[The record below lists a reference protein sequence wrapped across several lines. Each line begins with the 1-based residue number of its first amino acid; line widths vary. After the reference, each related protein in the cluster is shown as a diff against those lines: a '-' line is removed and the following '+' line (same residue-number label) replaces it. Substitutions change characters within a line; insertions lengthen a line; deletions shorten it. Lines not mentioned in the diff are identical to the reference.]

1 MNKNILQI
9 LILSIMMVTSNNV
22 SAQQKPVTDNSKP
35 IVLFVEFEFDTKD
48 MDRAIEL
55 LTEMQ
60 NETIENEEGC
70 IAYDMLLNVEE
81 PNTIYMYECYE
92 NKAALDAHNNAAYF
106 KNIVN
111 DKLAP
116 LIKTK
121 KILKLNPINDIGI
134 MM

>member
-1 MNKNILQI
+1 
-9 LILSIMMVTSNNV
+9 MMFTSNNL
-22 SAQQKPVTDNSKP
+22 SAQQKTVTDNNKP

-48 MDRAIEL
+48 MDIAVEL

-70 IAYDMLLNVEE
+70 IAYDILLNGEE
-81 PNTIYMYECYE
+81 PNTVYLYECYE

-106 KNIVN
+106 KKIVN
-111 DKLAP
+111 GKLVP
-116 LIKTK
+116 LIKAQ

>member
-1 MNKNILQI
+1 
-9 LILSIMMVTSNNV
+9 MMVTSNNL
-22 SAQQKPVTDNSKP
+22 SAQQKTVVDNNKP
-35 IVLFVEFEFDTKD
+35 IVLFVEFEFETKD
-48 MDRAIEL
+48 MNLAVEL
-55 LTEMQ
+55 LTDMQ

-81 PNTIYMYECYE
+81 PNTIYLYECYE
-92 NKAALDAHNNAAYF
+92 NKVALDAHNNASYF
-106 KNIVN
+106 KEIVEE
-111 DKLAP
+111 KLSP

>member
-1 MNKNILQI
+1 MKKYLLQI
-9 LILSIMMVTSNNV
+9 IILSIMMVTSNNL
-22 SAQQKPVTDNSKP
+22 SAQQKTVADNSKP
-35 IVLFVEFEFDTKD
+35 IVLFVEFQFDSKD
-48 MDRAIEL
+48 MDLAVEL

-60 NETIENEEGC
+60 SQTIENEEGC

-92 NKAALDAHNNAAYF
+92 NKVALDVHNNAPYF
-106 KNIVN
+106 KKIVN
-111 DKLAP
+111 DKLVP
-116 LIKTK
+116 IIKAQ

>member
-1 MNKNILQI
+1 
-9 LILSIMMVTSNNV
+9 MMVISNNM
-22 SAQQKPVTDNSKP
+22 SAQQKTVIDNSKP

-48 MDRAIEL
+48 MDLAVEL

-60 NETIENEEGC
+60 NQTIENEEGC

-81 PNTIYMYECYE
+81 PNTIYLYECYE
-92 NKAALDAHNNAAYF
+92 NKAALDLHNNATYF
-106 KNIVN
+106 KKIVN
-111 DKLAP
+111 DKLTP
-116 LIKTK
+116 LIKAK

>member
-1 MNKNILQI
+1 
-9 LILSIMMVTSNNV
+9 MVISNNM
-22 SAQQKPVTDNSKP
+22 SAQQKTVIDNSKP

-48 MDRAIEL
+48 MDLAVEL

-60 NETIENEEGC
+60 NQTIENEEGC

-81 PNTIYMYECYE
+81 PNTIYLYECYE
-92 NKAALDAHNNAAYF
+92 NKAALDLHNNATYF
-106 KNIVN
+106 KKIVN
-111 DKLAP
+111 DKLTP
-116 LIKTK
+116 LIKAK